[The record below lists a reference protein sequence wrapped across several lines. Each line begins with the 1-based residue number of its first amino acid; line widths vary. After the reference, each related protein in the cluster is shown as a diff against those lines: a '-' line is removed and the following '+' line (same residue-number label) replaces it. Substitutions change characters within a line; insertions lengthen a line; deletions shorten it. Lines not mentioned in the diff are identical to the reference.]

1 MCIPVERQS
10 AGGAQRS
17 AGSGRRIARRSHA
30 GRDRV
35 ALWFAVPVVGQ
46 ASGHVLHAR
55 VCHLPPASCSF
66 PAAAARIVAPRP
78 RHAPSRASRNC
89 GMLQSPELRREQRDN
104 VASRSIISIT
114 MRALLGIKPCLQSFG
129 SPVQVNWLTARA
141 VSVQC
146 LLLCTPQGNADRAH
160 PLVQPLPGALAAHM
174 MDPARVH
181 ERQIEQCQRQDDGHE
196 RRGAREQRELDPGR
210 ARHVGEEHGHACAAD
225 AVRWCRRAS
234 TQTTTVP
241 QGADTGGNTAK
252 GRRGARMYFTYLHAP
267 CRYIH

>member
-78 RHAPSRASRNC
+78 RHAPSRASRRG
-89 GMLQSPELRREQRDN
+89 GMLQSPELRREQRDCN
-104 VASRSIISIT
+104 VTSRSIILIT

-129 SPVQVNWLTARA
+129 SPCRSIGSQLALSVCSACCCARRKAMQSKRTPLSSRCRVLWLPTWWTQRACTNAR
-141 VSVQC
+141 
-146 LLLCTPQGNADRAH
+146 
-160 PLVQPLPGALAAHM
+160 
-174 MDPARVH
+174 
-181 ERQIEQCQRQDDGHE
+181 
-196 RRGAREQRELDPGR
+196 
-210 ARHVGEEHGHACAAD
+210 
-225 AVRWCRRAS
+225 
-234 TQTTTVP
+234 
-241 QGADTGGNTAK
+241 
-252 GRRGARMYFTYLHAP
+252 
-267 CRYIH
+267 